1 MPASRPGTRLYASA
15 GAGVAGRGVAC
26 RPTRTAPCGGSSACI
41 ARSTSDAQAADAE
54 VRQRAAADPIAGAL
68 TELVR
73 IGPVMALTIRAEIG
87 DIARFRVG
95 PALACYA
102 GLVPRVDSSGDR
114 VYHGR
119 ITRDGSPWLRWAL
132 VEIGTARHQTAGCG
146 GALGAPPGRAKGRST
161 QRASRW
167 RVCCATTGR
176 ETPGRRR
183 PWSRDVLSTCGVSRG
198 THDAGPAGPASISE

>member
-1 MPASRPGTRLYASA
+1 MPASRPAPDLYAPRALAWLAAVSLPPDADRTLRRLERLYRA
-15 GAGVAGRGVAC
+15 
-26 RPTRTAPCGGSSACI
+26 I
-41 ARSTSDAQAADAE
+41 HIDAQAADAE

-68 TELVR
+68 TELVG

-87 DIARFRVG
+87 DIARFTRG

-132 VEIGTARHQTAGCG
+132 VEMARHAIKRPDAVGRWARRLAVRKGLYTARV
-146 GALGAPPGRAKGRST
+146 ALARVLCDQVVST
-161 QRASRW
+161 WPQKTVES
-167 RVCCATTGR
+167 
-176 ETPGRRR
+176 
-183 PWSRDVLSTCGVSRG
+183 
-198 THDAGPAGPASISE
+198 